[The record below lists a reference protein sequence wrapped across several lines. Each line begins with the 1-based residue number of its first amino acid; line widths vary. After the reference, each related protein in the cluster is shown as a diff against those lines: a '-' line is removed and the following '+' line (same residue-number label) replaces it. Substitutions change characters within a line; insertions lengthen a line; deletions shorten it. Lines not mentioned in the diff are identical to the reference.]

1 MFKRSIQECCAW
13 FWRKTSFNFAIFRKN
28 FFHRVDNNH
37 THMKGFCIMILKQ
50 HSVML
55 DQSFGLWNDR
65 KLLRVFYENVT
76 HAVGIKEDDLPD
88 DRVNVLY
95 ALTCTGLVYDRPL
108 FIKNNTDTT
117 LKVYILLFTFAS
129 SSALNLELTPD
140 MKALEFIRVFERFI
154 ARQRSHD
161 VSILKLVNRPF
172 LRNLYCV
179 IKKDSWKIIVKLWR
193 NRDCFVQN
201 RITYKWTSI
210 SLPQWRWLRWS
221 IYT

>member
-1 MFKRSIQECCAW
+1 MFKRSIQECLIMT
-13 FWRKTSFNFAIFRKN
+13 KNIFNFAIFRKN
-28 FFHRVDNNH
+28 FFHIVDNNH

-50 HSVML
+50 QSVML
-55 DQSFGLWNDR
+55 DQSFGLWNDG
-65 KLLRVFYENVT
+65 KLLRVFYESVT
-76 HAVGIKEDDLPD
+76 HAVGIKQDDLPD

-95 ALTCTGLVYDRPL
+95 AFQCTGLVYDRPL

-117 LKVYILLFTFAS
+117 SKVYILLFTFAS

-140 MKALEFIRVFERFI
+140 MKALEFERLI
-154 ARQRSHD
+154 ARQGSHD

-172 LRNLYCV
+172 LRNLCCV

-193 NRDCFVQN
+193 TRDCFVQN
-201 RITYKWTSI
+201 RITYKWISI